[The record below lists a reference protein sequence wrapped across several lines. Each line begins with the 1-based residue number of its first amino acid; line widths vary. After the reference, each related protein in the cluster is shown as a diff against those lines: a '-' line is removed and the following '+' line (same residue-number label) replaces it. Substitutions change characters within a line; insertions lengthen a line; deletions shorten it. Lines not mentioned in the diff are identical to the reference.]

1 MWNAAIMLIIF
12 TSLHVRLSDQHIHGR
27 KAKSS
32 KNSAAGL
39 LVYGCALYIHWLQF

>member
-1 MWNAAIMLIIF
+1 MWNAAITLIF
-12 TSLHVRLSDQHIHGR
+12 VTSLHIRLSDQHIHGR

-39 LVYGCALYIHWLQF
+39 LVHGCALCIHWLQF